1 MDYSSLVKESLEFA
15 FPHPVARDE
24 IIPTLPEPDLF
35 NLVHIVTGV
44 RRCGKTF
51 YLFQKIHQ
59 LLDKGVPREFIFYF
73 NFADARLAP
82 VSETVLMDV
91 IDEHYRQVPQARID
105 GAYLFLDE
113 VQECPDWQS
122 ACQRIAEHERATL
135 VVTGSSSKLTSDE
148 IATQFRGRSYS
159 HEMMPLSFR
168 EFCTFQDVEVPDI
181 SEASEAS
188 VSGASEASASEVS
201 EASAICNV
209 TDVAFSPQSVTHY
222 EALYDRYLTEGGFP
236 GVQNLRMSEQ
246 IELLQGYVR
255 DVVARDVAERFGRE
269 DISLAN
275 QYALYVLRN
284 TACELSINNMVE
296 HLQKAGFKVYWNK
309 VRHLDEIFQQAF
321 LYYPLSEY
329 TTALKVTSN
338 VTPKVYA
345 VDQGMV
351 YATARANQQDV
362 GKRFETAVFLEIKR
376 RMAGRRTDSVTSYNV
391 PSSQGS
397 KVDFLIGDA
406 SFVQPY
412 ALVQVCASMAQE
424 KARHRELR
432 SLDQA
437 MDQTGLH
444 EGFVIA
450 LREEETIPVTNGI
463 VNVVPAWKWAL
474 GSAGAF

>member
-1 MDYSSLVKESLEFA
+1 MDYSGLVKESLEFA
-15 FPHPVARDE
+15 FPHPVARAE
-24 IIPTLPEPDLF
+24 IIPTLAEPDLF

-59 LLDKGVPREFIFYF
+59 LLDKGVPRVFVFYF
-73 NFADARLAP
+73 NFADARLSP

-91 IDEHYRQVPQARID
+91 IDEYYRQVPQARID

-159 HEMMPLSFR
+159 HEMMPLSFK
-168 EFCTFQDVEVPDI
+168 EFCIFQDVEVPDI
-181 SEASEAS
+181 SEMPD
-188 VSGASEASASEVS
+188 VSD
-201 EASAICNV
+201 ASAICNV
-209 TDVAFSPQSVTHY
+209 PDAAFSPQSITHY

-246 IELLQGYVR
+246 IELLQGYVF
-255 DVVARDVAERFGRE
+255 DVVARDVAERFCQK

-296 HLQKAGFKVYWNK
+296 HLQKAGFKVYWDK
-309 VRHLDEIFQQAF
+309 VRHLDEMFQQAF

-329 TTALKVTSN
+329 TTALKVNST

-345 VDQGMV
+345 VDQGMA
-351 YATARANQQDV
+351 YATSRANQQDV

-391 PSSQGS
+391 PSSQGN

-412 ALVQVCASMAQE
+412 ALVQVCALMTQE
-424 KARHRELR
+424 KTRHRELR

-444 EGFVIA
+444 EGLVIT
-450 LREEETIPVTNGI
+450 LREDETIPVTNGI
-463 VNVVPAWKWAL
+463 VHIVPAWKWAL
-474 GSAGAF
+474 GYASAY

>member
-1 MDYSSLVKESLEFA
+1 MDYSSLVKESREFA
-15 FPHPVARDE
+15 FPHPVARAE

-59 LLDKGVPREFIFYF
+59 LLNNGIPHDFVFYF
-73 NFADARLAP
+73 NFADARLSP

-91 IDEHYRQVPQARID
+91 IDEYYRQVPQARID

-122 ACQRIAEHERATL
+122 ACQRIEEHERATL
-135 VVTGSSSKLTSDE
+135 IVTGSSSKLTSDE

-168 EFCTFQDVEVPDI
+168 EFCIFQDAEVPDI
-181 SEASEAS
+181 SEASE
-188 VSGASEASASEVS
+188 VSDV
-201 EASAICNV
+201 SAICNV
-209 TDVAFSPQSVTHY
+209 PDVAFSPQSITHY

-296 HLQKAGFKVYWNK
+296 HLQKAGFKVYWDK
-309 VRHLDEIFQQAF
+309 VRRLDDMFQQAF

-329 TTALKVTSN
+329 TTALKVNSTA
-338 VTPKVYA
+338 TPKVYA
-345 VDQGMV
+345 VDQGMA

-362 GKRFETAVFLEIKR
+362 GKRFKTAVFLEIKR
-376 RMAGRRTDSVTSYNV
+376 RMVGRRTDSVTSYNV
-391 PSSQGS
+391 SSSQGS

-406 SFVQPY
+406 SFAQPY
-412 ALVQVCASMAQE
+412 ALVQVCASMTQE
-424 KARHRELR
+424 KTRHRELR

-437 MDQTGLH
+437 MDRTGLH
-444 EGFVIA
+444 EGFVIT
-450 LREEETIPVTNGI
+450 LREEETVPVTNGI
-463 VNVVPAWKWAL
+463 VHVVPAWKWAL
-474 GSAGAF
+474 GCVAAF